1 MILFDI
7 AQYYW
12 SSRGCL

>member
-7 AQYYW
+7 VQYCW